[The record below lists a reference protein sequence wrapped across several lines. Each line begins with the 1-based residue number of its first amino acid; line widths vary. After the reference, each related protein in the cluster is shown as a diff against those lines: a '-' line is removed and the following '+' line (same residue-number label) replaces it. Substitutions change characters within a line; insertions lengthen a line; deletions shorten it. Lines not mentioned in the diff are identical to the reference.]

1 MGKHFTQYE
10 IYRVKSL
17 DVFTYLRQ
25 FEPQEL
31 VQISA
36 GNYCTRTHDSLKISN
51 GMWYWFSKGIG
62 GRSALDYLIK
72 VRGMSFPDAV
82 GLLLK
87 CMEGIMPVAVSQAGY
102 ETRGTPGAVT
112 RAEHGLGVSLEA
124 LVISGHGD
132 GIMPVSLSQPEK
144 DRERRLVLPA
154 AQEGY
159 PARVVRYLVG
169 RGIARRVIDYCI
181 EHRLLYESKEYHNA
195 VFVGYDAGG
204 VARYAALR
212 GTVGNFKGEASGSD
226 KHYSF
231 SICTQ
236 PSPAAVHVFESAID
250 LLSYA
255 TLELRA
261 KRDWQRDA
269 LLSLAGVFKQKR
281 EKVVPMALSQFL
293 ADHPTV
299 RTLCLHLDN
308 DEIGRSAAK
317 GIMEGLA
324 DAPYQIINSPPKYGK
339 DVNDQLQWE
348 RLRARRDMETR

>member
-1 MGKHFTQYE
+1 MYQFDKEVLQIT
-10 IYRVKSL
+10 RAVDL
-17 DVFTYLRQ
+17 LTYLRQ

-31 VQISA
+31 VQISV
-36 GNYCTRTHDSLKISN
+36 GSYCTRTHDSLKISN
-51 GMWYWFSKGIG
+51 GMWCWFSHGIG

-72 VRGMSFPDAV
+72 VKGMSFPDAV
-82 GLLLK
+82 GLLLE
-87 CMEGIMPVAVSQAGY
+87 CIEGTSPVVASQEMQG
-102 ETRGTPGAVT
+102 TRLTP
-112 RAEHGLGVSLEA
+112 EA
-124 LVISGHGD
+124 LVSSGHGD
-132 GIMPVSLSQPEK
+132 GQSPGPLSQPEK
-144 DRERRLVLPA
+144 NLERLLVLPE

-159 PARVVRYLVG
+159 PVRVVRYLAG
-169 RGIARRVIDYCI
+169 HGIARSVIDYCI
-181 EHRLLYESKEYHNA
+181 AHKLLYESKEYHNA
-195 VFVGYDAGG
+195 VFVGFDAGG

-212 GTVGNFKGEASGSD
+212 GTVGVFKGEASGSD

-231 SICTQ
+231 SICAQ

-281 EKVVPMALSQFL
+281 EKVVPVALSQFL
-293 ADHPTV
+293 ADHPSV

-324 DAPYQIINSPPKYGK
+324 ETPYQIINSPPKYGK
-339 DVNDQLQWE
+339 DVNDQLRWE
-348 RLRARRDMETR
+348 RLRARRDIEAR

>member
-1 MGKHFTQYE
+1 MGIHYSPE
-10 IYRVKSL
+10 IIQLIKNIDIL
-17 DVFTYLRQ
+17 FYLRQ

-51 GMWYWFSKGIG
+51 GMWYWFSQGIG

-82 GLLLK
+82 GLLLE
-87 CMEGIMPVAVSQAGY
+87 CIEGATPGAVSQAGHG
-102 ETRGTPGAVT
+102 TRMTSGAVSQ
-112 RAEHGLGVSLEA
+112 A
-124 LVISGHGD
+124 GHGARLQPESLVSSEPGD
-132 GIMPVSLSQPEK
+132 GLSPASLSQLEK
-144 DRERRLVLPA
+144 DRERRLVLPE

-169 RGIARRVIDYCI
+169 RGIARSVIDYCI

-212 GTVGNFKGEASGSD
+212 GTVGGFKGEVSGSD
-226 KHYSF
+226 KHFSF

-236 PSPAAVHVFESAID
+236 PSPVTVHVFESAID

-261 KRDWQRDA
+261 KRDWRRDA

-281 EKVVPMALSQFL
+281 EKVVPVALSQFL
-293 ADHPTV
+293 ADHPSV

-308 DEIGRSAAK
+308 DEIGRSAAT

-348 RLRARRDMETR
+348 RLRARRNMEVR